1 MPGNKSHKASLVQNW
16 LYSILEVKALLRCN
30 VATCSGLSYETLT
43 VEVKKRME
51 SFFVMQ
57 TDLQVIP
64 LEYYLNPR
72 AIQTETDMWEYVIEV
87 SLSSQPTSAQTP
99 ILDNRS

>member
-1 MPGNKSHKASLVQNW
+1 
-16 LYSILEVKALLRCN
+16 
-30 VATCSGLSYETLT
+30 
-43 VEVKKRME
+43 ME

-99 ILDNRS
+99 ILDNSS